1 VDQQAIIQRVQRDD
15 IDIVMLTSPNNP
27 TGDCLEPDF
36 VESLLN
42 ATDALVI
49 IDHAYI
55 EFSEQRFDVTRML
68 DRHQNLAILR
78 TFSKAYALAGMR
90 IGYMLT
96 SAEVTR
102 ELLKVRQPYSVD
114 ALAVCAALSVIE
126 QQPIIDQNIQL
137 IKQQRDYLYQA
148 IGSLL
153 DLPVASSQAN
163 YLLFRVPYA
172 HQVWQ
177 QLFDNYGILVR
188 DLSRAPGLTD
198 CLRVTVGT
206 ADENEQF
213 LEALKQTLE
222 QQ

>member
-1 VDQQAIIQRVQRDD
+1 
-15 IDIVMLTSPNNP
+15 
-27 TGDCLEPDF
+27 
-36 VESLLN
+36 VERLLN

-55 EFSEQRFDVTRML
+55 EFSDQRFDVTKML
-68 DRHQNLAILR
+68 ADHKNLAVLR

-96 SAEVTR
+96 SEDVTR

-126 QQPIIDQNIQL
+126 QQQTIDQNIQS
-137 IKQQRDYLYQA
+137 IKDQRGYLFA
-148 IGSLL
+148 ALNGRL
-153 DLPVASSQAN
+153 DLPVAPSEAN

-177 QLFDNYGILVR
+177 QLFDDYGILVR
-188 DLSRAPGLTD
+188 DLSRAPGLDD

-206 ADENEQF
+206 PAENNEF
-213 LEALKQTLE
+213 LEALASVINKTNSE
-222 QQ
+222 S